1 MPIDLLPEKWDPLDG
16 LIPGFSTK
24 DKNGFPYSEESEK
37 AILGAV
43 LLEPE
48 IIEEV
53 RARLRPEHFYLE
65 RHTLLYRTML
75 SLADDDP
82 PQPIDMRT
90 MQAKLERSEDFDRC
104 GGISYLATL
113 DLDLPDIGRI
123 DTYITIVIEL
133 AAKRELIRV
142 AATLAYEGKNGV
154 RPREAIANA
163 LRALE
168 AVESAS
174 SRGDWLHIND
184 VQDAT
189 LALLEAEGGCAETY
203 LPTGLPDL
211 DNKFG
216 GVPVGKIIYVAGRPG
231 NGKTALAQQIAEHL
245 ACSMNI
251 PAGIISLEMKAQEL
265 FLRSLCRRTGIEY
278 LRMVRGGFN
287 ASDWD
292 LVKRANRDLRDA
304 KLWIEETNMGVG
316 EVVSKASKLRR
327 KHGAKI
333 IVLDY
338 IGLLD
343 TTDLRTKEN
352 RQLEV
357 AEISRRLTALAKAED
372 IAVMVL
378 CQLSR
383 AATARN
389 RPQLQDLRDSGSQE
403 QDAQMVWFVHRI
415 LNERGVPERKAE
427 IIVAKNRNGETG
439 VVETDFDGPRMLFRC
454 AAKGYPG

>member
-1 MPIDLLPEKWDPLDG
+1 MPIDILPEEWDPLGG
-16 LIPGFSTK
+16 LIPGFKT
-24 DKNGFPYSEESEK
+24 DRIGFPSSIECEEAVLG
-37 AILGAV
+37 AILMDAAI
-43 LLEPE
+43 LEE
-48 IIEEV
+48 AE
-53 RARLRPEHFYLE
+53 RLRPEHFYFE
-65 RHTLLYRTML
+65 RSQKLFATFRA
-75 SLADDDP
+75 LANDG
-82 PQPIDMRT
+82 QPIDIRT
-90 MQAKLERSEDFDRC
+90 VQAKLEREGQGYFDLC
-104 GGISYLATL
+104 GGISYLACL
-113 DLDLPDIGRI
+113 DISLPDISRFGAYVDI
-123 DTYITIVIEL
+123 LIEL
-133 AAKRELIRV
+133 HAKRQLVLV
-142 AATLAYEGKNGV
+142 AATLAAEGKNGV

-163 LRALE
+163 LRSLE

-174 SRGDWLHIND
+174 SRSDWLHIND

-189 LALLEAEGGCAETY
+189 LALLESENGCAEVY

-211 DNKFG
+211 DNRFG
-216 GVPVGKIIYVAGRPG
+216 GVPVGKIIYLAGRPG

-245 ACSMNI
+245 ACSMGI

-278 LRMVRGGFN
+278 LRMVKGGFSL
-287 ASDWD
+287 SDWD

-304 KLWIEETNMGVG
+304 KLWIEETNMGVS

-327 KHGAKI
+327 KHGAKV

-357 AEISRRLTALAKAED
+357 AEISRRLTAMAKAED
-372 IAVMVL
+372 IAVIVL

-415 LNERGVPERKAE
+415 LGDRGVPERKAE